1 MWCRTAIESY
11 SGCPDSGGIFTITL
25 EPESHMIGPTILLKV
40 VWRCSVRLVHRWI
53 STYLLR
59 RNGKPTT
66 GKENN
71 HCLLPPCT
79 TITRHRLLFRPQLTA
94 DGNMKLVRLKMK
106 RPEGDVSLSDG
117 ELFMV
122 RRAPYGEHL
131 AHAPPRQP
139 VSSYRN
145 IVNL

>member
-1 MWCRTAIESY
+1 MQKHGKLIVGLVPAVLATALY
-11 SGCPDSGGIFTITL
+11 N
-25 EPESHMIGPTILLKV
+25 K
-40 VWRCSVRLVHRWI
+40 
-53 STYLLR
+53 
-59 RNGKPTT
+59 
-66 GKENN
+66 
-71 HCLLPPCT
+71 LLPPCT
-79 TITRHRLLFRPQLTA
+79 TITRHRLLFRLQLTA